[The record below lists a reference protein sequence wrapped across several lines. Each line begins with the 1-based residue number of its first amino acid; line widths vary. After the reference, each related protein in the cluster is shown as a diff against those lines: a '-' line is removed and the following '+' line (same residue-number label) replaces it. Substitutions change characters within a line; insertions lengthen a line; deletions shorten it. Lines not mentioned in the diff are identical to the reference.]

1 MKQIFQK
8 KEAKPFTWPDTL
20 EEHSKIW
27 HQKHIQDLK
36 LNALLEVT
44 KAINRNASTAQLLD
58 LYEDILE
65 NRLGVGKLVLFSF
78 DKEWTCILKY
88 GISEEF
94 NHINFEPELLNIT
107 EIETIAF
114 SNGPLSKSFEIVV
127 PVFHKQT
134 PLAYVLLGDV
144 DQQKLELS
152 AAIKHL
158 PFVQTLTNIIIVSIE
173 NKKLAKEN
181 ISRAQIKKELELAQS
196 MQNMLFPHHF
206 PDNDHLQVAAKY
218 LPHQQVGGDYY
229 DFIPLNNH
237 EYIFCIAD
245 VSGKGVAAALLMSNI
260 QATLHSLINYTHNL
274 KDLVIEINKRV
285 INNARHEKF
294 LSIFLGKLNTK
305 SQQLTYI
312 NAGHNPPVLFYEN
325 KFSELIKG
333 CTLLGVSETL
343 PPMGTETFNYTSE
356 FTLVCYTD
364 GLTDTLNSSGESLSV
379 EAMQEII
386 RKNAKAKPDFINKAL
401 LFYAEEFKGEDDFP
415 DDIALLTLKV
425 SDLGF

>member
-1 MKQIFQK
+1 LA
-8 KEAKPFTWPDTL
+8 EN
-20 EEHSKIW
+20 SKIW

-44 KAINRNASTAQLLD
+44 KAINRNAATAQLLD
-58 LYEDILE
+58 LYQDILE

-78 DKEWTCILKY
+78 DREWTCILKY
-88 GISEEF
+88 GINDEF
-94 NHINFEPELLNIT
+94 NHIEFEPELLNIT
-107 EIETIAF
+107 EIETITF
-114 SNGPLSKSFEIVV
+114 SKGPLSKSFEIVV

-144 DQQKLELS
+144 DQEKLELS

-158 PFVQTLTNIIIVSIE
+158 PFVQTLTNVIVVSIE
-173 NKKLAKEN
+173 NKKLYKEN
-181 ISRAQIKKELELAQS
+181 IQRAQIKKELELAQN
-196 MQNMLFPHHF
+196 MQNMLFPHTF
-206 PDNDHLQVAAKY
+206 PDTDFLQVAAKY

-245 VSGKGVAAALLMSNI
+245 VSGKGVAAALLMSNV

-274 KDLVIEINKRV
+274 KDLIIEINKRV
-285 INNARHEKF
+285 NNNAKHEKF

-312 NAGHNPPVLFYEN
+312 NAGHNAPLLFYEN
-325 KFSELIKG
+325 KFSELSKG
-333 CTLLGVSETL
+333 CTLLGVAEDL
-343 PPMGTETFNYTSE
+343 PSTTVEIFNYTSE
-356 FTLVCYTD
+356 FSLVCYTD
-364 GLTDTLNSSGESLSV
+364 GLTDTVNETGESVSV
-379 EAMQEII
+379 EDLQDII
-386 RKNAKAKPDFINKAL
+386 SKNIKAKPDFINKAL
-401 LFYAEEFKGEDDFP
+401 IYYAEEFKGENDFP

-425 SDLGF
+425 NDLGF